1 MNNQQASPQRRRF
14 DRAVVDIPV
23 SYSVL
28 EAEGSRHEARAVD
41 LSAGGLRIAGGIE
54 VPQGSNIELRFNLSS
69 TQREIVAQ
77 GRVIMSFFNG
87 AEQRYEQ
94 GVAFAQIAQDDQ
106 TVIDEYVRGV
116 ARALKRAASS

>member
-1 MNNQQASPQRRRF
+1 M
-14 DRAVVDIPV
+14 VDIPV
-23 SYSVL
+23 SYSIL

-69 TQREIVAQ
+69 TQREILAQ

-106 TVIDEYVRGV
+106 TVIDEYVRAV